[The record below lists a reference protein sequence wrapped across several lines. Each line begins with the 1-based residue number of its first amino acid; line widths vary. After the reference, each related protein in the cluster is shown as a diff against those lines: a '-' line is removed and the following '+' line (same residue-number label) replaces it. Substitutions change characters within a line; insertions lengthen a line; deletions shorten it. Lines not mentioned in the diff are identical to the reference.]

1 MQKNNNYINND
12 KIVLDLLTSV
22 DEDKNITQRSIS
34 SKLGIAL
41 GLTNSYLRKCID
53 KGLVKIKH
61 VPKNRYAYYL
71 TPRGFI
77 EKARITQE
85 YLHTS
90 FNYIKKIK
98 VEFTNIFNQFDE
110 AGIKNVIL
118 SDVTEIAEIAILSS
132 LGMKSKVIGVIGKEK
147 NHLYSVPVYEQI
159 SDSDNIDYVIVTADN
174 DIRKK
179 YNFLIKKYG
188 KTKVVLPSML
198 NELLLGSKKV

>member
-12 KIVLDLLTSV
+12 KIVLGLLTTV
-22 DEDKNITQRSIS
+22 DDDNNITQRSIS

-85 YLHTS
+85 YLHAS
-90 FNYIKKIK
+90 FTYVRKIK
-98 VEFTNIFNQFDE
+98 VEFTNIFNQFE
-110 AGIKNVIL
+110 EKGGKNIIL
-118 SDVTEIAEIAILSS
+118 SDITEIAEIAILSS
-132 LGMKSKVIGVIGKEK
+132 LGTKSKVIGVIGKEK
-147 NHLYSVPVYEQI
+147 NHLYNVPVYEQM
-159 SDSDNIDYVIVTADN
+159 SDSDNIDYVIVTADHE
-174 DIRKK
+174 IKK
-179 YNFLIKKYG
+179 RYDFLIKTYG
-188 KTKVVLPSML
+188 KTKVILPSML